1 MYVQLSKVRV
11 SRVSSKFK
19 LISAILWQNQIFW
32 AILHINGSNS
42 LFSNWLSS
50 ILHCVQV
57 QVVWYVANFG
67 LESQRRK
74 EFAHEADLTLFFDL
88 HSSVLEVTGLVEM
101 IRYCIMMPFCL
112 HIFAQVCLYTWM
124 NVLNYEVVNLT
135 VSCSS

>member
-50 ILHCVQV
+50 ILQCVQV

-74 EFAHEADLTLFFDL
+74 EFAHETDLTLFFDL

-101 IRYCIMMPFCL
+101 IKYCIYDAILPSYIPTSLPIYM
-112 HIFAQVCLYTWM
+112 
-124 NVLNYEVVNLT
+124 YECIELW
-135 VSCSS
+135 SCELDC